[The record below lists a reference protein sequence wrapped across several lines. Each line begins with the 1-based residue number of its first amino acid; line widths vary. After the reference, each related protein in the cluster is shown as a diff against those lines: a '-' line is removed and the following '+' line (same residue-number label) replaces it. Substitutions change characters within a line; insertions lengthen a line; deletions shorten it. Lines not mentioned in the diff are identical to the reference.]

1 MTLDPITRKFIDFVI
16 EAAKAYPNGP
26 TIEEGRRD
34 TVIMQTNNVPRQPTD
49 VEDRTVPVGPS
60 GETPVRIIRPKAESA
75 ALPAVI
81 YFHGG
86 GWVFGDKTTHERLCR
101 EISHGTNAVVVAVD
115 YARSPE
121 NRYPTAVEQAYAVTK
136 WISEH
141 RNELGVDPT
150 RIAVAGDS
158 SGGNLAAV
166 VAILAKQRGGPRLA
180 CQVLHFPATDCT
192 FDTPSHREFAN
203 DPFLSRAMMEWFWNQ
218 YAPDSVVRRE
228 ITASPLRASLEQLRD
243 LPPTLL
249 VTAEVD
255 VLRDEGEAYARKLI
269 EAGVPVT
276 ATRYLASIHSFM
288 FIDPLAATPASIAA
302 TAQTN
307 AFLRRHF
314 ES

>member
-1 MTLDPITRKFIDFVI
+1 MTLDQTTAKFIDFVI

-26 TIEEGRRD
+26 TIEDGRRD
-34 TVIMQTNNVPRQPTD
+34 TVTMQTNSVPRKPAN
-49 VEDRTVPVGPS
+49 VEDRNLPAGPS
-60 GETPVRIIRPKAESA
+60 GETPVRIIRPKGATGV
-75 ALPAVI
+75 LPAVM

-101 EISHGTNAVVVAVD
+101 EIAHGAKAVVIAVD

-121 NRYPTAVEQAYAVTK
+121 HRYPAAIEQAYAATRWVAD
-136 WISEH
+136 H
-141 RNELGVDPT
+141 AAELRVDPA
-150 RIAVAGDS
+150 RLAVAGDS
-158 SGGNLAAV
+158 SGGNMAAV

-218 YAPDSVVRRE
+218 YLPDPAVRRE
-228 ITASPLRASLEQLRD
+228 ITASPLRASLDQLRG
-243 LPPTLL
+243 LPPAL
-249 VTAEVD
+249 VITAEVD
-255 VLRDEGEAYARKLI
+255 VLRDEGEAYAHKLI

-288 FIDPLAATPASIAA
+288 FIDPLAATPASISA

-307 AFLRRHF
+307 AFIRSQF
-314 ES
+314 GN